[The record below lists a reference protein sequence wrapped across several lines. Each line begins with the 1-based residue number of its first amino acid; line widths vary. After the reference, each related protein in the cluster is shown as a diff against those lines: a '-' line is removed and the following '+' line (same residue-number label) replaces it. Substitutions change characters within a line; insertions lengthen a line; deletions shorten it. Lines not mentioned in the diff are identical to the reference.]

1 MNAELEE
8 ILKAYDSFR
17 GSFDDDE
24 AAHWEAIYESLLE
37 SVIAR
42 HPRVSKETLRR
53 FTETEYR
60 KWLSAQKRPTTLP
73 PKA

>member
-1 MNAELEE
+1 MNTELEA

-17 GSFDDDE
+17 EAFDDDE
-24 AAHWEAIYESLLE
+24 AAHWEAVYESLLE
-37 SVIAR
+37 AVIA
-42 HPRVSKETLRR
+42 HNPKVSKEALRG
-53 FTETEYR
+53 FAETEYR